1 MLSWTKNCIVA
12 ILSVFRRRPTSPACM
27 AMEFEFGS
35 YIAKMQHANANAN
48 ADADARRKTQAAFYI
63 YIYIY
68 KQEFPNNRR
77 IIILN
82 FPSPLQTTLNY
93 YTS

>member
-12 ILSVFRRRPTSPACM
+12 ILGVFRRRPTSPACM

-48 ADADARRKTQAAFYI
+48 ANAEMQDARRKLPFIYTYI
-63 YIYIY
+63 YIN
-68 KQEFPNNRR
+68 K
-77 IIILN
+77 N
-82 FPSPLQTTLNY
+82 FQTTGV
-93 YTS
+93 

>member
-48 ADADARRKTQAAFYI
+48 ADARRKLPFIYTYI
-63 YIYIY
+63 YIN
-68 KQEFPNNRR
+68 K
-77 IIILN
+77 N
-82 FPSPLQTTLNY
+82 FQTTGV
-93 YTS
+93 